1 MIQRVVVR
9 IDVDTEFVIADIPG
23 LIEGASEGR
32 GLGHQFLRHIE
43 RARVLCILADL
54 VSMEGIAPA
63 DQVVVLLHELQAYRP
78 ELLERPRLTVGTK
91 VDSVTPDTMREWE
104 STGNRSMSAVTG
116 AGVREVLGE
125 LAVLVQEARSEPV
138 VDDTEITLRPEPEG
152 TRIEKV
158 GDNEF
163 RLHGRSV
170 ERAVALSDVNSPDA
184 LNYIDD
190 RLAGL
195 GVPRLLARAGA
206 KEGATI
212 HIKEFSFEYTPEI
225 G

>member
-1 MIQRVVVR
+1 
-9 IDVDTEFVIADIPG
+9 
-23 LIEGASEGR
+23 
-32 GLGHQFLRHIE
+32 LRHIE

-54 VSMEGIAPA
+54 VSMEGVAPQT
-63 DQVVVLLHELQAYRP
+63 QVEVLLHELAAYRP
-78 ELLERPRLTVGTK
+78 ELLDRPRLIVGTK
-91 VDSVTPDTMREWE
+91 LDAVDAATKTTWDSH
-104 STGNRSMSAVTG
+104 GHRSMSSVTG
-116 AGVREVLGE
+116 AGVREVLGA
-125 LAVLVQEARSEPV
+125 LAQLVQEARSVPV
-138 VDDTEITLRPEPEG
+138 VDDVEITIRPAPEG

-170 ERAVALSDVNSPDA
+170 ERAVALNDVNSPDA

-190 RLAGL
+190 RLSGL

>member
-1 MIQRVVVR
+1 VVR
-9 IDVDTEFVIADIPG
+9 LGEETEFVIADIPG

-43 RARVLCILADL
+43 RARVLCILVDL
-54 VSMEGIAPA
+54 VSMEGLDPA
-63 DQVVVLLHELQAYRP
+63 VQVEVLLRELQAYRP
-78 ELLERPRLTVGTK
+78 ELLERPQIIVGTK
-91 VDSVTPDTMREWE
+91 LDSVDSETKAKWDA
-104 STGNRSMSAVTG
+104 TGHPIMSAVTG
-116 AGVREVLGE
+116 AGVREVLGALAE
-125 LAVLVQEARSEPV
+125 LVRDARAEPE
-138 VDDTEITLRPEPEG
+138 VDDTEITIRPEPEG
-152 TRIEKV
+152 TRVEKM

-190 RLAGL
+190 RLTGL
-195 GVPRLLARAGA
+195 GVPRLLSRAGA
-206 KEGATI
+206 QDGATI
-212 HIKEFSFEYTPEI
+212 HISEFSFEYTAEL

>member
-1 MIQRVVVR
+1 
-9 IDVDTEFVIADIPG
+9 VIADIPG

-43 RARVLCILADL
+43 RARVLCILVDL
-54 VSMEGIAPA
+54 VSIEGITPA
-63 DQVVVLLHELQAYRP
+63 TQIEVLLHELSAYRP
-78 ELLERPRLTVGTK
+78 ELLERPRLVVGTK
-91 VDSVTPDTMREWE
+91 LDAVDDETKAAWAA
-104 STGNRSMSAVTG
+104 TGNRAMSAVTG
-116 AGVREVLGE
+116 AGVREVLGDLAE
-125 LAVLVQEARSEPV
+125 LVHEARSVPV

-152 TRIEKV
+152 TRVEKV
-158 GDNEF
+158 GSNEF
-163 RLHGRSV
+163 RLYGRSV
-170 ERAVALSDVNSPDA
+170 ERAVALSDVTSPDA

-190 RLAGL
+190 RLSGL

-225 G
+225 GR

>member
-1 MIQRVVVR
+1 
-9 IDVDTEFVIADIPG
+9 
-23 LIEGASEGR
+23 
-32 GLGHQFLRHIE
+32 
-43 RARVLCILADL
+43 LCILADL
-54 VSMEGIAPA
+54 VSMEGVAPET
-63 DQVVVLLHELQAYRP
+63 QVEVLLQELQAYRP
-78 ELLERPRLTVGTK
+78 ELLDRPRLIVGTK
-91 VDSVTPDTMREWE
+91 LDSVEPSTKAAWE
-104 STGNRSMSAVTG
+104 ALGHRSMSSVTG
-116 AGVREVLGE
+116 VGVREVLGE
-125 LAVLVQEARSEPV
+125 LAVLVQEARNVPV
-138 VDDTEITLRPEPEG
+138 VDDTEITIRPEPEG

-190 RLAGL
+190 RLSGL